1 MSSDKIEI
9 LYRNFGILADAKDKI
24 SEHVAEYADIIG
36 AVKGSVNDKKLASQ
50 FITRFFKH
58 FPSLMD
64 QAIEALFD
72 LCEDEDVSVRKQ
84 AIKDLPSLCKENNEY
99 TPKVTDIL
107 GQLLQTNDTTEL
119 SVVQS
124 SIMTLCKNDIK
135 GALKGMFN
143 LIEISNGPV
152 REKCLR
158 FLVPKI
164 KMLGRDIMTKEI
176 EEYTIDQCKKIL
188 RNVTGDEFMQIM
200 DLLAWSRLS
209 QSLAGQ
215 KELMEIIKHHA
226 ELSKSFDPSNPE
238 DVDRSIYCSLHCVPY
253 LCSAIPSTPFVSYL
267 CEQVLPKLDQIP
279 ETKDEAGGL
288 DNQLEALKLLAE
300 LSPFY
305 VVHEDTPQHITS
317 IVDCLFTYLPTP
329 PPIEESS
336 EDTEPEFKYSRIEA
350 LLYTLHHIVKH
361 DVELIC
367 KDVDRLKEFKKRL
380 QYMARWSMA
389 YTKRLREVLKSVEG
403 DAAKAAEN
411 KVKLAAL
418 KTMANINTMVKEFF
432 HNPPS
437 FKSTITLSFKPLNEK
452 SNALEENGGSH
463 GNKRRAPI
471 SFGAGDKDGLSAAK
485 SRPGVDSVKNR
496 PIYTPPSGKFSTNLS
511 YQQSREGGGRR
522 PSGGGRGGG
531 FRGGFRGGRR
541 WSGPYPYT
549 TEQDAYNPYVA
560 FFPDFYFC

>member
-9 LYRNFGILADAKDKI
+9 LYRNFGVLADAKDKI
-24 SEHVAEYADIIG
+24 SEHVSEYAEIIG
-36 AVKGSVNDKKLASQ
+36 AVKGSINDKKLASQ

-58 FPSLMD
+58 FPTLMD

-84 AIKDLPSLCKENNEY
+84 AIKDLPSLCNENNEY

-107 GQLLQTNDTTEL
+107 GQLLQTDDTTEL

-124 SIMTLCKNDIK
+124 SLMTLCKNDIK
-135 GALKGMFN
+135 GSLKGMFN

-152 REKCLR
+152 RDKCLR

-164 KMLGRDIMTKEI
+164 KMLGRDVMTKEM
-176 EEYTIDQCKKIL
+176 EDYTIDQCKKIL
-188 RNVTGDEFMQIM
+188 KNVTGDEFMQIM

-215 KELMEIIKHHA
+215 KELMEIIKQHA
-226 ELSKSFDPSNPE
+226 ELTKPFDPASPE
-238 DVDRSIYCSLHCVPY
+238 DVDRAIFCSLHCVPY

-279 ETKDEAGGL
+279 DKKEDWGGL

-305 VVHEDTPQHITS
+305 VIHDETPQHITS
-317 IVDCLFTYLPTP
+317 IVDCLFTLLPSP
-329 PPIEESS
+329 PPLV
-336 EDTEPEFKYSRIEA
+336 EDVAETEPEFEYSRIEA

-389 YTKRLREVLKSVEG
+389 YVKKLRDILKAIEN

-411 KVKLAAL
+411 KVKLTAL

-437 FKSTITLSFKPLNEK
+437 FKSSITLSFKPFHETK
-452 SNALEENGGSH
+452 TSVEENGNSGA
-463 GNKRRAPI
+463 GTKRRAAI
-471 SFGAGDKDGLSAAK
+471 SFGAGGDRDGPAAK
-485 SRPGVDSVKNR
+485 NSRPGEVAKNR

-511 YQQSREGGGRR
+511 YQQGREGGGRR
-522 PSGGGRGGG
+522 GGGGYRGS
-531 FRGGFRGGRR
+531 FRGGRK
-541 WSGPYPYT
+541 WSGLNPFHPVL
-549 TEQDAYNPYVA
+549 DGYNPHVSFYPQV
-560 FFPDFYFC
+560 FFF

>member
-1 MSSDKIEI
+1 MSLDKIEI
-9 LYRNFGILADAKDKI
+9 LYRNFGVLADAKDKI
-24 SEHVAEYADIIG
+24 SEHVEEYSEIIG

-58 FPSLMD
+58 FPTLMD

-99 TPKVTDIL
+99 TSKVTDIL
-107 GQLLQTNDTTEL
+107 GQLLQTIDTTEL

-143 LIEISNGPV
+143 LIEISNSPV
-152 REKCLR
+152 REKCLK

-164 KMLGRDIMTKEI
+164 KMLGRDIMTKEM
-176 EEYTIDQCKKIL
+176 EEYAIDQCKKIL

-215 KELMEIIKHHA
+215 KELVEIIKHHA
-226 ELSKSFDPSNPE
+226 ELSKSFDPTNPE
-238 DVDRSIYCSLHCVPY
+238 DVDRSIFCSLHCVPY
-253 LCSAIPSTPFVSYL
+253 LCSAIPSTPFVSFL

-279 ETKDEAGGL
+279 ETPKEESGGL

-305 VVHEDTPQHITS
+305 VIHDDTPQHITN
-317 IVDCLFTYLPTP
+317 IVDCLFALLPTP
-329 PPIEESS
+329 PTSVEGVEE
-336 EDTEPEFKYSRIEA
+336 TEPEFKYSRIEA

-367 KDVDRLKEFKKRL
+367 KDVDRLKELKKRL

-389 YTKRLREVLKSVEG
+389 YVKRLREVLKAGEN
-403 DAAKAAEN
+403 DADKAAEN
-411 KVKLAAL
+411 KVKLVAL

-432 HNPPS
+432 HNPPA
-437 FKSTITLSFKPLNEK
+437 FKATITLSFKPLSEK
-452 SNALEENGGSH
+452 KSALEESAANGG
-463 GNKRRAPI
+463 GVGTKRRAPI
-471 SFGAGDKDGLSAAK
+471 SFGDRGDRDGVSAAK
-485 SRPGVDSVKNR
+485 NRPGVDSKNR
-496 PIYTPPSGKFSTNLS
+496 IYTPPSGKFSTNLS

-531 FRGGFRGGRR
+531 GGFRGGFRGGRKWR
-541 WSGPYPYT
+541 Y
-549 TEQDAYNPYVA
+549 
-560 FFPDFYFC
+560 

>member
-9 LYRNFGILADAKDKI
+9 LYRNFGVLADAKDKI
-24 SEHVAEYADIIG
+24 SEHVGEYAEIIG
-36 AVKGSVNDKKLASQ
+36 AVKGSINDKKLASQ

-58 FPSLMD
+58 FPTLMD

-124 SIMTLCKNDIK
+124 SLMTLCKNDIK

-152 REKCLR
+152 RDKCLR

-164 KMLGRDIMTKEI
+164 KMLGRDIMNKEM
-176 EEYTIDQCKKIL
+176 EEYTIDQCKKVL
-188 RNVTGDEFMQIM
+188 RNVTGDEFIHIM

-215 KELMEIIKHHA
+215 KELMEIVKQHA
-226 ELSKSFDPSNPE
+226 ELSKPFDPENPE
-238 DVDRSIYCSLHCVPY
+238 DVDRTIFCSLHAVPY

-267 CEQVLPKLDQIP
+267 CDQVLPKLDQIP
-279 ETKDEAGGL
+279 DSTKDEPL
-288 DNQLEALKLLAE
+288 DNQLETVKLLAE

-305 VVHEDTPQHITS
+305 VVHENTPSHITS
-317 IVDCLFTYLPTP
+317 IVNCLFTYLPSPP
-329 PPIEESS
+329 PPIEGE
-336 EDTEPEFKYSRIEA
+336 EEVEPEFKYSRVEA

-367 KDVDRLKEFKKRL
+367 KDVDRFKEFKKRL
-380 QYMARWSMA
+380 QYMSRWSMA
-389 YTKRLREVLKSVEG
+389 YVKRLREVLKAVEN
-403 DAAKAAEN
+403 DVAKTAEN

-418 KTMANINTMVKEFF
+418 KTMANINTMVKELF

-437 FKSTITLSFKPLNEK
+437 FKSTITLSFKPVDAIK
-452 SNALEENGGSH
+452 NAAEENGGSRSA
-463 GNKRRAPI
+463 KRRAPI
-471 SFGAGDKDGLSAAK
+471 SFGAGEKEAK
-485 SRPGVDSVKNR
+485 SSRTGETGKNR
-496 PIYTPPSGKFSTNLS
+496 PIYQPPSGKFSTNLS
-511 YQQSREGGGRR
+511 YQQGRESGGRR
-522 PSGGGRGGG
+522 TSTGGRGG
-531 FRGGFRGGRR
+531 FRGGFRGGRKWR
-541 WSGPYPYT
+541 Y
-549 TEQDAYNPYVA
+549 
-560 FFPDFYFC
+560 